1 MDDVA
6 LITGNHKDLQEM
18 LNITYDV
25 ANKYHIYYLI
35 GMAKSKIL
43 KIGKT
48 KEKTPLYLGN
58 NELEYVQT
66 YKYLGETMN
75 NKGTIENHIKETT
88 QKTEAAY
95 QTILAIMGN
104 KYYNNIELETAWK
117 LLETR
122 IQPIITYGGESWNIN
137 KKEQKSLNRIQE
149 ISYDVYILM
158 VPQSTPTDTLY
169 IEMLNITYDVANKY
183 HIEFGMA
190 KSKILK
196 IGKTKE
202 KPPLYLGKN

>member
-6 LITGNHKDLQEM
+6 LITENHKDLQEM

-25 ANKYHIYYLI
+25 ANKYHIEF

-48 KEKTPLYLGN
+48 KENPPLYLGN

-75 NKGTIENHIKETT
+75 NKGTMENHIKETT

-117 LLETR
+117 LLETC

-149 ISYDVYILM
+149 NIIRCILM

-169 IEMLNITYDVANKY
+169 IETGLLDISTITTKKQTEHGKKNQKNPRNT
-183 HIEFGMA
+183 G
-190 KSKILK
+190 SKNN
-196 IGKTKE
+196 E
-202 KPPLYLGKN
+202 